1 LGSTAGGSIDEG
13 SAGGGRAGLGSSA
26 LGAGELGA
34 AGGAVAPLSSGLPVV
49 AQRVA
54 ESQLAAETGRGA
66 ELPVGSDVGLRE
78 VQRGVGSASS
88 SAVQVQRLSSAT
100 DLAVSELPLAEV
112 QAMPVAPVAR
122 SGATPQPGDGV
133 GETPSS
139 PATRELGATR
149 ELPVVMRL
157 AAGAGPLVGGRS
169 ESTAAEPVVA
179 RSASA
184 PLAGQSPFVS
194 ALGGPQYAEAS
205 TPPSPVAK
213 AVPPDGSLQI
223 QRKSLV
229 ESPASQ
235 PTAASGPAPAVGDQ
249 QVLAWSVED
258 RFHSGDAVVQRAD
271 EVRSVSL
278 QEMFGGQQGVVQRD
292 EAPSSGDTP
301 AEAEAAAP
309 TTSQPQPAPPPQAQ
323 PQQAQPQQGAKG
335 MSAAEVEELAK
346 RLYEPLSARLRA
358 ELWLDR
364 ERAGRTTDRRR

>member
-1 LGSTAGGSIDEG
+1 
-13 SAGGGRAGLGSSA
+13 
-26 LGAGELGA
+26 
-34 AGGAVAPLSSGLPVV
+34 
-49 AQRVA
+49 
-54 ESQLAAETGRGA
+54 
-66 ELPVGSDVGLRE
+66 
-78 VQRGVGSASS
+78 
-88 SAVQVQRLSSAT
+88 
-100 DLAVSELPLAEV
+100 
-112 QAMPVAPVAR
+112 MPVAPVAR

-149 ELPVVMRL
+149 EPPVVMRL

-213 AVPPDGSLQI
+213 AVPPDGLLQI